1 VVNVRYRLKGCSLK
15 DIEKIIEVVKDWID
29 NQKTGSIQINFF
41 KGHIGNLNL
50 NNSIKLDTTKPKE
63 VKNEKRQ

>member
-1 VVNVRYRLKGCSLK
+1 LK
-15 DIEKIIEVVKDWID
+15 DIDKIIEVVNDWID

-50 NNSIKLDTTKPKE
+50 NNSIKLDTTKQEE